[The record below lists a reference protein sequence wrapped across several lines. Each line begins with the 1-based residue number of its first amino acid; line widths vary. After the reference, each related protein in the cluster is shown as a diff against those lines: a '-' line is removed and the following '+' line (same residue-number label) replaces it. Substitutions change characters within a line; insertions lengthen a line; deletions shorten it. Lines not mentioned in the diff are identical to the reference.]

1 MPLDGLKIT
10 PDSPLLADQLSALV
24 EPGASASVVVQFQP
38 PLPVLQSLF
47 AERLLELLVSVGD
60 ALQLHGTWLV
70 LFVSSSVKTRS
81 ALAGQFILESVML
94 TCSTVPGA
102 RLPLDGLKSTPG
114 VLLDADQFRSVSL
127 LGSLPSVTLQ
137 FQTCSWLPVQLVFAL
152 ILLPGLIVN
161 PGDFLQLHETGTVLP
176 GPLNMKEPFWQSLLG
191 IRIFTCAGCPGD
203 SAPLVCVNST
213 PGNVLLADQ
222 PMVL

>member
-10 PDSPLLADQLSALV
+10 PDSPLLADQLRAPV

-47 AERLLELLVSVGD
+47 AERLLELLVSAGD

-81 ALAGQFILESVML
+81 ALAGQFILERVML

-102 RLPLDGLKSTPG
+102 RLPLEGLKSTPG
-114 VLLDADQFRSVSL
+114 VLLDADQFRSVPV
-127 LGSLPSVTLQ
+127 GSLPSVTLQ
-137 FQTCSWLPVQLVFAL
+137 FQTCSWVLIQLVFAL
-152 ILLPGLIVN
+152 ILLSGLMLN
-161 PGDFLQLHETGTVLP
+161 PGDFVQLHDTGTVLP
-176 GPLNMKEPFWQSLLG
+176 GPLKMKEPPRQSLLG
-191 IRIFTCAGCPGD
+191 IRMFTCAGCPGD
-203 SAPLVCVNST
+203 SVPLVCVKST

-222 PMVL
+222 SMLL